1 MGSLNVNESS
11 YMAERAQQNVHKVN
25 ALQQELGEECKEI
38 QQRVVTIRNKILDN
52 KGSSQNF
59 NGFLLGSVNE
69 YMYEFDAQIDKLNRR
84 LNVDK
89 KFWTDKVA

>member
-52 KGSSQNF
+52 KGSS
-59 NGFLLGSVNE
+59 
-69 YMYEFDAQIDKLNRR
+69 
-84 LNVDK
+84 
-89 KFWTDKVA
+89 